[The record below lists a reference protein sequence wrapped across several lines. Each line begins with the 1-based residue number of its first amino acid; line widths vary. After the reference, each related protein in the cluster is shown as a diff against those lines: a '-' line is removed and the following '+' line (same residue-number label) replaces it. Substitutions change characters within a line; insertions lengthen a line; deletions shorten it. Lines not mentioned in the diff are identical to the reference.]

1 MKVGLTELITER
13 RWRAAVLRHDNFRL
27 LFFATLGSGAG
38 TWMATIA
45 LTADIT
51 SRTESPWWVSAL
63 FIVTFLP
70 SVVVGLAAGPL
81 VDRLSRK
88 RLIVVSDLV
97 RLVVFAALPFATG
110 AIELI
115 VLAAVAG
122 VANSFFRP
130 AVLAGVPNLV
140 DEGDLAAGT
149 SLLQA
154 TDWVAT
160 AVGPILGGVVVSA
173 SGPHLVYWINAA
185 TFLFSAVLL
194 LRIPTRFLQ
203 SEQGITRGHWRDLQD
218 GLVAFK
224 RSRALFTVLVA
235 FGLTMLATG
244 LVNVSEI
251 FLATRAFNSGA
262 FGYGL
267 LWTGS
272 GIGLV
277 IGSLL
282 TSSVVAK
289 RSALGTYPF
298 AFVPWA
304 AGTTAAALAPNVWFA
319 ALAMVVSGFGNGLA
333 FPMTVLIVQQHT
345 PDRLRGRAF
354 TVIISAHNAL
364 LGIALVG
371 AGALTNAVGP
381 RWTYGAA
388 GLLTFAGG
396 VTAYV
401 LSRGVV
407 RQQAVVHEQAA

>member
-1 MKVGLTELITER
+1 MSIGFFSISR
-13 RWRAAVLRHDNFRL
+13 RAAVLRYDHFRL

-45 LTADIT
+45 LTADVT
-51 SRTESPWWVSAL
+51 SRTGSPWWVSAL

-88 RLIVVSDLV
+88 RLIVTSDLV
-97 RLVVFAALPFATG
+97 RLIVFAALPFAQNGT
-110 AIELI
+110 ELV

-122 VANSFFRP
+122 IANSFFRP

-140 DEGDLAAGT
+140 EERDLAAGT

-154 TDWVAT
+154 TDWLAT
-160 AVGPILGGVVVSA
+160 ALGPILGGVIVSA

-194 LRIPTRFLQ
+194 VRIPARFLQ
-203 SEQGITRGHWRDLQD
+203 SEQGITRGHWRDLQE
-218 GLVAFK
+218 GIVAFK

-251 FLATRAFNSGA
+251 FLATRAFDSGA

-272 GIGLV
+272 GVGLV

-282 TSSVVAK
+282 TGSILAH
-289 RSALGTYPF
+289 REALPTYAF
-298 AFVPWA
+298 AFIPWA
-304 AGTTAAALAPNVWFA
+304 AGTTAAAVAPNVWLA
-319 ALAMVVSGFGNGLA
+319 ALAMIASGFGNGLA

-345 PDRLRGRAF
+345 SDRLRGRAF

-364 LGIALVG
+364 LGIALVA
-371 AGALTNAVGP
+371 AGELTNAVGP
-381 RWTYGAA
+381 RWTYGVA
-388 GLLTFAGG
+388 GVLTAAGG
-396 VTAYV
+396 VTAYA
-401 LSRGVV
+401 LSRGIAPQPAVA
-407 RQQAVVHEQAA
+407 QQRAA